1 MTDRSSRLSPGL
13 KAVLDYGPLVAFL
26 AAFLLFRGR
35 SVTWGGETYPG
46 LIVATLVFV
55 PLTILANA
63 VLWAR
68 TRTLSVMQLITLVI
82 VVIFGGLTV
91 WLNDPQFI
99 KMKPTII
106 YLLLAGMLGLGL
118 ALGRNWLGHAMET
131 MVPLAPEGWRKL
143 TQRLV
148 VLFVALAA
156 LNEIVWRTQSDTTW
170 VLFKTVGLI
179 VLTMGFF
186 AANLPLIQRY
196 ALPPEDSDG
205 ASR

>member
-1 MTDRSSRLSPGL
+1 MTDRSPSLSPGL
-13 KAVLDYGPLVAFL
+13 KAALDYGPLFAFL
-26 AAFLLFRGR
+26 AVFLLYRDR
-35 SVTWGGETYPG
+35 TVTWGGETYPG

-55 PLTILANA
+55 PLTLLANA
-63 VLWAR
+63 VLWAK
-68 TRTLSVMQLITLVI
+68 TRTLSVMQLVTLAI

-91 WLNDPQFI
+91 WLNDARFI

-106 YLLLAGMLGLGL
+106 YLLLAGLLGLGL
-118 ALGRNWLGHAMET
+118 ALRRNWLGVAMGE

-148 VLFVALAA
+148 VLFLALAV

-179 VLTMGFF
+179 VLTIGFF
-186 AANLPLIQRY
+186 AANMPLIRRY
-196 ALPPEDSDG
+196 ALPEDD
-205 ASR
+205 SR

>member
-1 MTDRSSRLSPGL
+1 MTDRSPPLSPGL
-13 KAVLDYGPLVAFL
+13 KAALDYGPLFAFL
-26 AAFLLFRGR
+26 AVFLLYRDR
-35 SVTWGGETYPG
+35 TVTWGGETYPG

-55 PLTILANA
+55 PLTLLANA
-63 VLWAR
+63 VLWAK
-68 TRTLSVMQLITLVI
+68 TRTLSVMQLVTLAI

-91 WLNDPQFI
+91 WLNDARFI

-106 YLLLAGMLGLGL
+106 YLVLAGLLGLGL
-118 ALGRNWLGHAMET
+118 ALRRNWLGVAMGE

-148 VLFVALAA
+148 VLFLALAV

-179 VLTMGFF
+179 VLTIGFF
-186 AANLPLIQRY
+186 AANMPLIRRY
-196 ALPPEDSDG
+196 ALADDDS
-205 ASR
+205 R

>member
-1 MTDRSSRLSPGL
+1 MTDRSPPLSPGL
-13 KAVLDYGPLVAFL
+13 KAALDYGPLFAFL
-26 AAFLLFRGR
+26 AVFLLYRDR
-35 SVTWGGETYPG
+35 TVTWGGETYPG

-55 PLTILANA
+55 PLTLLANA
-63 VLWAR
+63 VLWAK
-68 TRTLSVMQLITLVI
+68 TRTLSVMQLVTLAI

-91 WLNDPQFI
+91 WLNDARFI

-106 YLLLAGMLGLGL
+106 YLVLAGLLGLGL
-118 ALGRNWLGHAMET
+118 ALRRNWLGVAMGE

-148 VLFVALAA
+148 VLFLALAV

-179 VLTMGFF
+179 VLTIGFF
-186 AANLPLIQRY
+186 AANMPLIRRY
-196 ALPPEDSDG
+196 ALSEDD
-205 ASR
+205 SR

>member
-1 MTDRSSRLSPGL
+1 MTDRSPPLSPGL
-13 KAVLDYGPLVAFL
+13 KAALDYGPLFAFL
-26 AAFLLFRGR
+26 AVFLLYRDR
-35 SVTWGGETYPG
+35 TVTWGGETYPG

-55 PLTILANA
+55 PLTLLANA
-63 VLWAR
+63 VLWAK
-68 TRTLSVMQLITLVI
+68 TRTLSVMQLVTLAI

-91 WLNDPQFI
+91 WLNDARFI

-106 YLLLAGMLGLGL
+106 YLLLAGLLGLGL
-118 ALGRNWLGHAMET
+118 ALRRNWLGVAMGE

-148 VLFVALAA
+148 VLFVALAV

-179 VLTMGFF
+179 VLTIGFF
-186 AANLPLIQRY
+186 AANMPLIRRY
-196 ALPPEDSDG
+196 ALADDDS
-205 ASR
+205 R

>member
-1 MTDRSSRLSPGL
+1 MTDRSPPLSPGL
-13 KAVLDYGPLVAFL
+13 KAALDYGPLFAFL
-26 AAFLLFRGR
+26 AVFLLYRDR
-35 SVTWGGETYPG
+35 TVTWGGETYPG

-55 PLTILANA
+55 PLTLLANA
-63 VLWAR
+63 VLWAK
-68 TRTLSVMQLITLVI
+68 TRTLSVMQLLTLAI

-91 WLNDPQFI
+91 WLNDARFI

-106 YLLLAGMLGLGL
+106 YLLLAGLLGLGL
-118 ALGRNWLGHAMET
+118 ALRRNWLGVAMGE

-148 VLFVALAA
+148 VLFVALAV

-179 VLTMGFF
+179 VLTIGFF
-186 AANLPLIQRY
+186 AANMPLIRRY
-196 ALPPEDSDG
+196 ALPEDD
-205 ASR
+205 SR

>member
-1 MTDRSSRLSPGL
+1 MTDRSPPLSPGL
-13 KAVLDYGPLVAFL
+13 KAALDYGPLFAFL
-26 AAFLLFRGR
+26 AVFLLSRDR
-35 SVTWGGETYPG
+35 TVTWGGETYPG

-55 PLTILANA
+55 PLTLLANA
-63 VLWAR
+63 VLWAK
-68 TRTLSVMQLITLVI
+68 TRTLSVMQLVTLAI

-91 WLNDPQFI
+91 WLNDARFI

-106 YLLLAGMLGLGL
+106 YLLLAGLLGLGL
-118 ALGRNWLGHAMET
+118 ALRRNWLGVAMGE

-148 VLFVALAA
+148 VLFVALAV

-179 VLTMGFF
+179 VLTIGFF
-186 AANLPLIQRY
+186 AANMPLIRRY
-196 ALPPEDSDG
+196 ALPEDD
-205 ASR
+205 SR

>member
-1 MTDRSSRLSPGL
+1 MTDRSPPLSPGL
-13 KAVLDYGPLVAFL
+13 KAALDYGPLFAFL
-26 AAFLLFRGR
+26 AVFLLYRDR
-35 SVTWGGETYPG
+35 TVTWGGETYPG

-55 PLTILANA
+55 PLTLLANA
-63 VLWAR
+63 VLWAK
-68 TRTLSVMQLITLVI
+68 TRTLSVMQLVTLAI

-91 WLNDPQFI
+91 WLNDARFI

-106 YLLLAGMLGLGL
+106 YLVLAGLLGLGL
-118 ALGRNWLGHAMET
+118 ALRRNWLGVAMGE

-148 VLFVALAA
+148 VLFVALAV

-179 VLTMGFF
+179 VLTIGFF
-186 AANLPLIQRY
+186 AANMPLIRRY
-196 ALPPEDSDG
+196 ALPEDD
-205 ASR
+205 SR

>member
-1 MTDRSSRLSPGL
+1 MTDRSPPLSPGL
-13 KAVLDYGPLVAFL
+13 KAALDYGPLFAFL
-26 AAFLLFRGR
+26 AVFLLSRDR
-35 SVTWGGETYPG
+35 TVTWGGETYPG

-55 PLTILANA
+55 PLTLLANA
-63 VLWAR
+63 VLWAK
-68 TRTLSVMQLITLVI
+68 TRTLSVMQLVTLAI

-91 WLNDPQFI
+91 WLNDARFI

-106 YLLLAGMLGLGL
+106 YLVLAGLLGLGL
-118 ALGRNWLGHAMET
+118 ALRRNWLGVAMGE

-148 VLFVALAA
+148 VLFLALAV

-179 VLTMGFF
+179 VLTIGFF
-186 AANLPLIQRY
+186 AANMPLIRRY
-196 ALPPEDSDG
+196 ALPEDD
-205 ASR
+205 SR

>member
-1 MTDRSSRLSPGL
+1 MTDRSPPLSPGL
-13 KAVLDYGPLVAFL
+13 KAALDYGPLFAFL
-26 AAFLLFRGR
+26 AVFLLYRDR
-35 SVTWGGETYPG
+35 TVTWGGETYPG

-55 PLTILANA
+55 PLTLLANA
-63 VLWAR
+63 VLWAK
-68 TRTLSVMQLITLVI
+68 TRTLSVMQLVTLAI

-91 WLNDPQFI
+91 WLNDARFI

-106 YLLLAGMLGLGL
+106 YLVLAGLLGLGL
-118 ALGRNWLGHAMET
+118 ALRRNWLGVAMGE

-148 VLFVALAA
+148 VLFLALAV

-179 VLTMGFF
+179 VLTIGFF
-186 AANLPLIQRY
+186 AANMPLIRRY
-196 ALPPEDSDG
+196 ALPEDD
-205 ASR
+205 SR